1 MKSSIQELLSP
12 EEYLAYELRF
22 SPTAKSKPP
31 NLSVEDAK
39 AAWQMRREAEHKAR
53 VLRADSGLP
62 AAKRETALAAVRQEA
77 EASIRDLYGDRG
89 WRHYAGGS
97 GANWLDE
104 ISH

>member
-31 NLSVEDAK
+31 NLSVEDK

-53 VLRADSGLP
+53 VLRADSGTCRQTELP
-62 AAKRETALAAVRQEA
+62 GAVREKA
-77 EASIRDLYGDRG
+77 GPPSVICMATVASLCRR
-89 WRHYAGGS
+89 
-97 GANWLDE
+97 
-104 ISH
+104 